1 MWHIE
6 VVNIAEEKSI
16 MQDERNYL
24 ACGRSLGAGVWVRS
38 VTGDGVR
45 EETGGGVMEAN
56 LRKVGWSKVQEQIEH
71 KENDQL
77 LSSQGDNNVQ
87 FVGLK
92 ENHDR
97 NEILNNSSMEQ
108 SGWKFS

>member
-1 MWHIE
+1 
-6 VVNIAEEKSI
+6 
-16 MQDERNYL
+16 
-24 ACGRSLGAGVWVRS
+24 
-38 VTGDGVR
+38 
-45 EETGGGVMEAN
+45 MEAN

-97 NEILNNSSMEQ
+97 NEILNN
-108 SGWKFS
+108 

>member
-1 MWHIE
+1 ME
-6 VVNIAEEKSI
+6 S
-16 MQDERNYL
+16 ERE
-24 ACGRSLGAGVWVRS
+24 LGL
-38 VTGDGVR
+38 GVR
-45 EETGGGVMEAN
+45 EAN
-56 LRKVGWSKVQEQIEH
+56 LRKVGWSKVQEQIQR

-97 NEILNNSSMEQ
+97 NEILNNSSVEWG
-108 SGWKFS
+108 GWKSY